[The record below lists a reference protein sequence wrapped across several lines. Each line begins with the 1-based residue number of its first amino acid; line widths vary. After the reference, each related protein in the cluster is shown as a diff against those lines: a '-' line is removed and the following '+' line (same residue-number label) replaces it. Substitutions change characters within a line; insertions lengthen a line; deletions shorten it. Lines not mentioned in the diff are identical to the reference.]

1 MTQPRPPLVI
11 QGGRLIDGNGDK
23 PVSNV
28 TIVIENN
35 RIKRVASGPTG
46 EIPKEATVIDARGKT
61 ILPGLIDNHI
71 HHRDLLGE
79 LFLAFGVTTVR
90 DLGNHLEWILAQR
103 DAVNDGRI
111 AGPRIFCAGGGF
123 YARASA
129 AHQQVP
135 KDTAEAKQMVKALIK
150 RGVDY
155 AKTHLHVSLEITR
168 ALAEETHA
176 AGFKLLGHLDTN
188 IIPYAEAGIDGV
200 EHASGCAEATIRS
213 AQGLANLASIKLWL
227 AKFLA
232 CWTFAEREHYAEVID
247 FLARQGTF
255 IEPTLVLWG
264 APLGM
269 REKWEREDYEI
280 LKSPGLS
287 YVPENLRLQWLDHY
301 YLAYGARAD
310 PAPAQ
315 EVAIGNRYSI
325 YGIYPQRGLYE
336 GFERLQEFLAQLA
349 KAGGNIVTGTDAA
362 AVMPGISLHR
372 EMEFLVGA
380 GLTPMQAI
388 QAATKVGA
396 RYIGQEKELGTIEE
410 GKLADLII
418 LSGDPLKD
426 IAQSRTI
433 EAVIKDG
440 AVIDRAF
447 HASFS
452 NPIPRPTGIEF
463 YGYPIPRL
471 EKISRQV
478 AVESEADIE
487 LNIQGKDFFPGSV
500 LYFGASP
507 VPTKFLSQQ
516 ELSAVIPRH
525 LLRVGTIALTIVN
538 PRPYEFPNL
547 GATSNG
553 LPFMVRF
560 AEPIKITR

>member
-1 MTQPRPPLVI
+1 MTVRMLVI
-11 QGGRLIDGNGDK
+11 QGGRLIDGNGGK
-23 PVSNV
+23 PVDNATV
-28 TIVIENN
+28 VIEKN
-35 RIKRVASGPTG
+35 RITRVASGPAG
-46 EIPKEATVIDARGKT
+46 EIPQEATVIDARGKT

-103 DAVNDGRI
+103 DAVNDGHL

-135 KDTAEAKQMVKALIK
+135 KDPAEAKQMVKAVIK

-155 AKTHLHVSLEITR
+155 VKTHLHVSLEITR
-168 ALAEETHA
+168 ALAEEAHA
-176 AGFKLLGHLDTN
+176 AGFKTLGHLDTS
-188 IIPYAEAGIDGV
+188 IIPYVDAGIDGV

-213 AQGLANLASIKLWL
+213 AQGLANLASVKLWL

-232 CWTFAEREHYAEVID
+232 CWTFAEREHYAEVTD
-247 FLARQGTF
+247 FLARKGTF

-269 REKWEREDYEI
+269 REQWEREDYEI

-301 YLAYGARAD
+301 YLAYGARVE
-310 PAPAQ
+310 PEPAQ
-315 EVAIGNRYSI
+315 DAVIGNRYSI
-325 YGIYPQRGLYE
+325 YGIYPRAGLRE

-349 KAGGNIVTGTDAA
+349 RAGGNIVTGTDAA

-380 GLTPMQAI
+380 GMTPMQAI
-388 QAATKVGA
+388 QSATKVGA
-396 RYIGQEKELGTIEE
+396 QYLGQEKELGTVEE

-426 IAQSRTI
+426 IRQSRTV
-433 EAVIKDG
+433 EVVIKNG
-440 AVIDRAF
+440 EVIDRAF
-447 HASFS
+447 HASFT
-452 NPIPRPTGIEF
+452 NPIPRPTEIEF

-471 EKISRQV
+471 EKVSRQV

-487 LNIQGKDFFPGSV
+487 LDIQGKDFFPGSV
-500 LYFGASP
+500 VYFGASP
-507 VPTKFLSQQ
+507 VPTKFFNQQ

-525 LLRVGTIALTIVN
+525 LLRVGTIPITVVN
-538 PRPYEFPNL
+538 PRPHEFPNL

-560 AEPIKITR
+560 SSAGEAR

>member
-1 MTQPRPPLVI
+1 MAVRMLVI
-11 QGGRLIDGNGDK
+11 QGGRLIDGNGGN
-23 PVSNV
+23 PVDNATV
-28 TIVIENN
+28 VIEKN
-35 RIKRVASGPTG
+35 RIKRVASGPAG

-79 LFLAFGVTTVR
+79 LFLAFGVTSVR

-103 DAVNDGRI
+103 DAVNGGRF

-135 KDTAEAKQMVKALIK
+135 KDPAEAKQMVKALIK

-168 ALAEETHA
+168 ALAEEAHA
-176 AGFKLLGHLDTN
+176 AGFKMLGHLDTS

-213 AQGLANLASIKLWL
+213 AQGLANLASVKLWL

-232 CWTFAEREHYAEVID
+232 CWTFAEREHYPEVID
-247 FLARQGTF
+247 LLTSKGTF
-255 IEPTLVLWG
+255 IEPTMVLWG

-269 REKWEREDYEI
+269 REKWEREDYET

-301 YLAYGARAD
+301 YLAYGARVE
-310 PAPAQ
+310 PEPAQ
-315 EVAIGNRYSI
+315 DAIIGNRYSI
-325 YGIYPQRGLYE
+325 YGIYPRQGLRE

-349 KAGGNIVTGTDAA
+349 RAGGKIVTGTDAA

-388 QAATKVGA
+388 QSATKVGA
-396 RYIGQEKELGTIEE
+396 QYLGQENELGTVEE
-410 GKLADLII
+410 GKLADLIV

-426 IAQSRTI
+426 IRQSRTV
-433 EAVIKDG
+433 EVVIKDG
-440 AVIDRAF
+440 EVIDRAF
-447 HASFS
+447 HSSFT

-471 EKISRQV
+471 EKVSRQV

-487 LNIQGKDFFPGSV
+487 LSIHGKDFFPGSV
-500 LYFGASP
+500 VYFGASP

-516 ELSAVIPRH
+516 ELNAVIPRH
-525 LLRVGTIALTIVN
+525 LLRVGTTPLTVVN
-538 PRPYEFPNL
+538 PRPHEFPNL

-560 AEPIKITR
+560 AEPAQISR

>member
-1 MTQPRPPLVI
+1 MAARTLVI
-11 QGGRLIDGNGDK
+11 EGGRLIDGNGGK
-23 PVSNV
+23 PLDNATV
-28 TIVIENN
+28 VIENN
-35 RIKRVASGPTG
+35 RIKRVTSGPTG
-46 EIPKEATVIDARGKT
+46 EIPQDATVIDACGKT
-61 ILPGLIDNHI
+61 LLPGLIDNHI

-103 DAVNDGRI
+103 DAVNDGRM

-123 YARASA
+123 YAKASA

-135 KDTAEAKQMVKALIK
+135 RDPAEAKQMVKAVIK

-155 AKTHLHVSLEITR
+155 VKSHLHVSLEITQ

-176 AGFKLLGHLDTN
+176 AAFKLLGHIDTS
-188 IIPYAEAGIDGV
+188 IIPYVEAGIDGV

-213 AQGLANLASIKLWL
+213 AQGLAALASIKLWL

-247 FLARQGTF
+247 LLTRKGTF
-255 IEPTLVLWG
+255 IEPTMVLWG

-269 REKWEREDYEI
+269 REQWEREDYEI

-301 YLAYGARAD
+301 YLAYGARAES
-310 PAPAQ
+310 APT
-315 EVAIGNRYSI
+315 EDVVIGNRYSI
-325 YGIYPQRGLYE
+325 YGIYPRSGLRE
-336 GFERLQEFLAQLA
+336 GFERLHEFIAQLA
-349 KAGGNIVTGTDAA
+349 KAGGNIVTGTDSG
-362 AVMPGISLHR
+362 AVMPGISIHR

-396 RYIGQEKELGTIEE
+396 QYLGQEKELGTIEA
-410 GKLADLII
+410 GKLADLIV

-426 IAQSRTI
+426 IRQSRTV
-433 EAVIKDG
+433 ELVIKDG

-447 HASFS
+447 HANFH

-463 YGYPIPRL
+463 YGYPMPRL
-471 EKISRQV
+471 EKVSRQL
-478 AVESEADIE
+478 AVESDADIE
-487 LNIQGKDFFPGSV
+487 LNLQGKDFFPASV
-500 LYFGASP
+500 VYFGSSP
-507 VPTKFLSQQ
+507 LPTKFLNQQ
-516 ELSAVIPRH
+516 ELGAIIPRH
-525 LLRVGTIALTIVN
+525 MLRVGTTQLTVVN
-538 PRPYEFPNL
+538 PRPHEFPNL

-560 AEPIKITR
+560 ARTDQAKA

>member
-1 MTQPRPPLVI
+1 MAARMLVI
-11 QGGRLIDGNGDK
+11 QGGRLIDGNGGK
-23 PVSNV
+23 PVDNATV
-28 TIVIENN
+28 VIEKN
-35 RIKRVASGPTG
+35 RIKRVASGPAG
-46 EIPKEATVIDARGKT
+46 EIPQEATVIDARGKT

-79 LFLAFGVTTVR
+79 LFLAFGVTSVR

-103 DAVNDGRI
+103 DAVNGGRF

-135 KDTAEAKQMVKALIK
+135 KDSAEAKQMVKAVIK

-155 AKTHLHVSLEITR
+155 VKTHLHVSLEITR
-168 ALAEETHA
+168 ALAEEAHA
-176 AGFKLLGHLDTN
+176 AGFKTLGHLDTS
-188 IIPYAEAGIDGV
+188 IIPYVDAGIDGV

-213 AQGLANLASIKLWL
+213 AQGLADLASIKLWL

-232 CWTFAEREHYAEVID
+232 CWTFAERDHYAEVID
-247 FLARQGTF
+247 LLTSKGTF
-255 IEPTLVLWG
+255 IEPTMVLWG

-269 REKWEREDYEI
+269 REKWEREDYET

-301 YLAYGARAD
+301 YLAYGARVE
-310 PAPAQ
+310 PEPAQ
-315 EVAIGNRYSI
+315 DVVIGNRYSI
-325 YGIYPQRGLYE
+325 YGIYPRAGLRE

-349 KAGGNIVTGTDAA
+349 RAGGKIVTGTDAA

-388 QAATKVGA
+388 QSATKVGA
-396 RYIGQEKELGTIEE
+396 QYLGQENELGTIEE

-418 LSGDPLKD
+418 LSGDPLRD
-426 IAQSRTI
+426 IRQSRTV
-433 EAVIKDG
+433 EVVIKDG

-447 HASFS
+447 HASFT

-463 YGYPIPRL
+463 YGYPAPRL
-471 EKISRQV
+471 EKVSRQV

-487 LNIQGKDFFPGSV
+487 LSIQGKDFFPASV

-516 ELSAVIPRH
+516 ELNAVIPRH
-525 LLRVGTIALTIVN
+525 LLRVGTIPITVVN
-538 PRPYEFPNL
+538 PRPHEFPNL

-560 AEPIKITR
+560 SSAGEAK